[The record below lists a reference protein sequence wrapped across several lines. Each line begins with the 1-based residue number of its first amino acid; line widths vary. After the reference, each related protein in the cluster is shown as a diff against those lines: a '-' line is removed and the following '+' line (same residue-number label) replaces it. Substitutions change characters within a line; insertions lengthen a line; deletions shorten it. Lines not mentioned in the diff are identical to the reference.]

1 LCLRAASL
9 AQLVEH
15 RSCKAKVVSSSLTG
29 GSENAEPSRARPA
42 TGSSVC
48 DRSCLSWT
56 ELSILLRRCSRGEQ
70 HLPVDT
76 APEDEHERTH
86 AQHEA
91 AEEQEE
97 AEERV
102 QPDVRRQHRSLRAG
116 DEHDRTDHGG
126 PGENGDDEL
135 LEQAGEE
142 AAVGGVLEHPHVHRE
157 PALLEV

>member
-1 LCLRAASL
+1 

-29 GSENAEPSRARPA
+29 GSTTAESSRARPA
-42 TGSSVC
+42 TGSSGC
-48 DRSCLSWT
+48 DRSCLLQT
-56 ELSILLRRCSRGEQ
+56 ELSALYPRGEQ
-70 HLPVDT
+70 HLPVDA

-102 QPDVRRQHRSLRAG
+102 QPDIRRQHRPLRAG

-126 PGENGDDEL
+126 TGEDGDDEL
-135 LEQAGEE
+135 LEQTGEE
-142 AAVGGVLEHPHVHRE
+142 PAIGGVLEHPHVHRE
-157 PALLEV
+157 PAVLEVLGDLVDPP